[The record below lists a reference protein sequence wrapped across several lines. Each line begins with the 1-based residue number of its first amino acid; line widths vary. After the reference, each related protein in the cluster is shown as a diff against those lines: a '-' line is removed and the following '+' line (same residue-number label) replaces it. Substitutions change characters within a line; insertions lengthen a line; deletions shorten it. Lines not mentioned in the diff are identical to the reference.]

1 MHSVLG
7 LNYFVFCILVLVI
20 VLFFTMNVRDEGFN
34 NLINKMVN
42 KEHFGMS
49 PGTMD
54 QLSSTRVEMFENIKD
69 DSTKVHIDLNR
80 KPDQELKD
88 MIQTTLLKKGLK
100 DMTGSGENVE
110 AYGEDNP
117 VFSKLYENLN
127 YIK

>member
-69 DSTKVHIDLNR
+69 DSTKVHVDMNR

>member
-69 DSTKVHIDLNR
+69 DSTKVHIDMNR

-88 MIQTTLLKKGLK
+88 MIQSTLLKKGLK

>member
-34 NLINKMVN
+34 NLINKMAK

-69 DSTKVHIDLNR
+69 DSTKVHIDMNR

-88 MIQTTLLKKGLK
+88 MIQSSLLKKGLK

-110 AYGEDNP
+110 AYEEDNP

>member
-69 DSTKVHIDLNR
+69 DSTKVHIDMNR

>member
-34 NLINKMVN
+34 NMINKMVN

-69 DSTKVHIDLNR
+69 DSTKVHIDMNR

>member
-69 DSTKVHIDLNR
+69 DSTKVHIDMNR

-88 MIQTTLLKKGLK
+88 MIQSTLLKKGLK

-110 AYGEDNP
+110 AYREDNP